1 MVSANSLQGVMK
13 WLHRDEWREAF
24 TDVLKKHLEPACS
37 KWDLA
42 IEELPS
48 VIGEDWY
55 MNLWGCAFE
64 DFLTREYDGN
74 RNIVDDYLKR
84 RGWKESATNKAYMTA
99 LRSSVISLYEISDIV
114 SEESFLARD
123 LVRGGD
129 PIRISEKS
137 ATRSLHPWDRIAARM
152 LRLRAKTVMAGGVL
166 RFEHDVAE
174 DLLDSIGR
182 ARRVA
187 REKSAELARQ
197 IGREVNDPIIAAAL
211 SDTGVLSLTAPL
223 FTSFW
228 LADALKAALD
238 PPDIEIRNGDGEELL
253 FSALHY
259 PLKPGTSGDD
269 IRSALSKLPD
279 LRQENDHFWNWIR
292 MEKANRDE
300 DASSVKEDVHT
311 FTTMLDDGSIV
322 LGTLELR
329 EKELVLETNSQ
340 RRADC
345 GRAILQPVI
354 DGLVREP
361 LIKIQTLDQLL
372 QSRSARAPQ
381 SSLLGLSQEQQR
393 RIVHA
398 GLDRQYA
405 RMLDSP
411 VPVLGNIRP
420 CEAAKTAEGRD
431 KIVAWL
437 KYLENRSAEHNPSE
451 PMANY
456 DFAWLWTKLGVA
468 DLRR

>member
-13 WLHRDEWREAF
+13 WLRRDEWREAF

-187 REKSAELARQ
+187 REKSAEFARQ

-269 IRSALSKLPD
+269 IRSELSKLPD

>member
-13 WLHRDEWREAF
+13 WLRRDEWREAF
-24 TDVLKKHLEPACS
+24 TEVLEKHLKPACS

-84 RGWKESATNKAYMTA
+84 RGWKESASNKAYMTA

-129 PIRISEKS
+129 PIRVSEKS
-137 ATRSLHPWDRIAARM
+137 ATRSLHPWDRIAARL

-166 RFEHDVAE
+166 RFELDVAE
-174 DLLDSIGR
+174 DLLDSIARAGR
-182 ARRVA
+182 AA
-187 REKSAELARQ
+187 REKSAEFARQ
-197 IGREVNDPIIAAAL
+197 VGREVNDPIITTTL
-211 SDTGVLSLTAPL
+211 SDTGVLSLAAPL

-228 LADALKAALD
+228 LADALKASLD
-238 PPDIEIRNGDGEELL
+238 PPDLEIHNGDGEELL
-253 FSALHY
+253 FSAVYY

-269 IRSALSKLPD
+269 IRSALFRLPD

-292 MEKANRDE
+292 LENANRE
-300 DASSVKEDVHT
+300 EHASGIKEDVHT
-311 FTTMLDDGSIV
+311 FTTTLDGGAIV

-329 EKELVLETNSQ
+329 EKELVLQTNSQ
-340 RRADC
+340 RRADR
-345 GRAILQPVI
+345 GRAMLQPVI

-361 LIKIQTLDQLL
+361 LIKMQTLDQLI
-372 QSRSARAPQ
+372 QSRSPRARRC
-381 SSLLGLSQEQQR
+381 L
-393 RIVHA
+393 H
-398 GLDRQYA
+398 
-405 RMLDSP
+405 
-411 VPVLGNIRP
+411 
-420 CEAAKTAEGRD
+420 
-431 KIVAWL
+431 
-437 KYLENRSAEHNPSE
+437 
-451 PMANY
+451 
-456 DFAWLWTKLGVA
+456 
-468 DLRR
+468 

>member
-1 MVSANSLQGVMK
+1 MVSANSLQGLMK
-13 WLHRDEWREAF
+13 WLRRDEWREAF
-24 TDVLKKHLEPACS
+24 TDVLEKHLEPACS

-42 IEELPS
+42 SEELPS

-64 DFLTREYDGN
+64 DFLTREYDDN

-99 LRSSVISLYEISDIV
+99 LRSSVISLYEVSDIV
-114 SEESFLARD
+114 LEESFLARD

-152 LRLRAKTVMAGGVL
+152 LRLRTKTVMAGGVL

-174 DLLDSIGR
+174 DLLVSIGR
-182 ARRVA
+182 AGRVA
-187 REKSAELARQ
+187 REKSAEFARQ
-197 IGREVNDPIIAAAL
+197 IGREVNDPITTTL
-211 SDTGVLSLTAPL
+211 GDTGMLSLAAPL

-228 LADALKAALD
+228 LVDALKAALD
-238 PPDIEIRNGDGEELL
+238 PPAIEIRNGDGEELL
-253 FSALHY
+253 FSAVHY

-269 IRSALSKLPD
+269 IRSALFKLPD

-292 MEKANRDE
+292 LEKANRHE
-300 DASSVKEDVHT
+300 DASKEAAHT
-311 FTTMLDDGSIV
+311 FSTTLDDGSIV

-340 RRADC
+340 RRAEC
-345 GRAILQPVI
+345 GGAILQPVI
-354 DGLVREP
+354 DRLVREP

-372 QSRSARAPQ
+372 QSKSSRAPQ
-381 SSLLGLSQEQQR
+381 TSSLGLSQEEKR
-393 RIVHA
+393 RIVYA
-398 GLDRQYA
+398 GLDQHYA
-405 RMLDSP
+405 RMLESP

-420 CEAAKTAEGRD
+420 CDAAKTAEGRD
-431 KIVAWL
+431 KLVAWL
-437 KYLENRSAEHNPSE
+437 KYLENRSAKHDPSE
-451 PMANY
+451 PMADY

>member
-1 MVSANSLQGVMK
+1 MVSANSLQGLMK
-13 WLHRDEWREAF
+13 WLRRDEWGKAF
-24 TDVLKKHLEPACS
+24 TDVLEKHLDPACS
-37 KWDLA
+37 KWNLA

-64 DFLTREYDGN
+64 DFLTREYDDN

-84 RGWKESATNKAYMTA
+84 RGWKESATHKAYMTA
-99 LRSSVISLYEISDIV
+99 LRSSVISLYEVSDIV
-114 SEESFLARD
+114 SEVSFLARD

-152 LRLRAKTVMAGGVL
+152 LRLRGKTVMAGGVL

-174 DLLDSIGR
+174 DLLDSIRR
-182 ARRVA
+182 AGRVA
-187 REKSAELARQ
+187 REKSAEFARQ
-197 IGREVNDPIIAAAL
+197 IGREVNDPIIATTL
-211 SDTGVLSLTAPL
+211 SDTGMLSLAGPL

-228 LADALKAALD
+228 LDHALKAALD
-238 PPDIEIRNGDGEELL
+238 SPNIEIRNGDGEELL
-253 FSALHY
+253 FSAVHY
-259 PLKPGTSGDD
+259 PLKPGTSGGD
-269 IRSALSKLPD
+269 IRSALFKLPD

-292 MEKANRDE
+292 LEKANRDE
-300 DASSVKEDVHT
+300 HASVNEGAHT
-311 FTTMLDDGSIV
+311 FSTTLDDGSVV

-340 RRADC
+340 RRANC

-361 LIKIQTLDQLL
+361 LIKTRTLDQLI
-372 QSRSARAPQ
+372 QSRSARARQ
-381 SSLLGLSQEQQR
+381 SSSLGLSQEEER

-398 GLDRQYA
+398 GLDRHYA
-405 RMLDSP
+405 RMLDIP

-420 CEAAKTAEGRD
+420 CDAAKTAEGRD
-431 KIVAWL
+431 KLVAWL
-437 KYLENRSAEHNPSE
+437 KYLENRSAQHDPSE

-456 DFAWLWTKLGVA
+456 DFAWLWTKLGVSG
-468 DLRR
+468 LRR

>member
-13 WLHRDEWREAF
+13 WLRRDEWPEAF
-24 TDVLKKHLEPACS
+24 TDVLEKHLTPACS
-37 KWDLA
+37 KWDLT

-64 DFLTREYDGN
+64 DFLTREYDDN

-84 RGWKESATNKAYMTA
+84 RGWKESATNRAYMTA
-99 LRSSVISLYEISDIV
+99 LRSSVISLYEVSDIIPD
-114 SEESFLARD
+114 ESFLARD

-137 ATRSLHPWDRIAARM
+137 ATRSLRPWDRIAARV

-182 ARRVA
+182 AGRVA
-187 REKSAELARQ
+187 REKSAEFARQ
-197 IGREVNDPIIAAAL
+197 VSRQVNDPIIATTL
-211 SDTGVLSLTAPL
+211 SDTGVLSLAAPL

-238 PPDIEIRNGDGEELL
+238 PPDLELRNGDGEELL
-253 FSALHY
+253 FSAVYY
-259 PLKPGTSGDD
+259 PLKVGTSGDD
-269 IRSALSKLPD
+269 IRSALFKLPD

-292 MEKANRDE
+292 SGSANRDE
-300 DASSVKEDVHT
+300 DAASVKEGVHT
-311 FTTMLDDGSIV
+311 FTTTQDDGSIV

-329 EKELVLETNSQ
+329 EKELILETNSR
-340 RRADC
+340 RRAER

-361 LIKIQTLDQLL
+361 VIKIRTLDQLL
-372 QSRSARAPQ
+372 QSKSSRAQ
-381 SSLLGLSQEQQR
+381 TSSLAMPQEEER

-398 GLDRQYA
+398 ELDRHYA
-405 RMLDSP
+405 RMLESP
-411 VPVLGNIRP
+411 VPMLGNIRP
-420 CEAAKTAEGRD
+420 CEAANTAEGRD
-431 KIVAWL
+431 KLVAWL
-437 KYLENRSAEHNPSE
+437 KYLENHSAKHDPSE
-451 PMANY
+451 PMASY
-456 DFAWLWTKLGVA
+456 DFAWLWAKLGVT